1 MARLLRV
8 KCACGN
14 VMNAAPGNICPKCKR
29 MLEFPPD
36 AVIYIYRKGSP
47 IGIAGGFGIYING
60 EPMGYIGN
68 KETVRI
74 PVKYGTYNIH
84 IAAGMNRKCTD
95 LCVTLTPQNRFAYAK
110 VWMRMGFITNSFVLE
125 PASAE
130 EMPNI

>member
-60 EPMGYIGN
+60 LTDTFVDIQKFYD
-68 KETVRI
+68 
-74 PVKYGTYNIH
+74 
-84 IAAGMNRKCTD
+84 IAVIYVESLEKAIEE
-95 LCVTLTPQNRFAYAK
+95 LTN
-110 VWMRMGFITNSFVLE
+110 T
-125 PASAE
+125 
-130 EMPNI
+130 